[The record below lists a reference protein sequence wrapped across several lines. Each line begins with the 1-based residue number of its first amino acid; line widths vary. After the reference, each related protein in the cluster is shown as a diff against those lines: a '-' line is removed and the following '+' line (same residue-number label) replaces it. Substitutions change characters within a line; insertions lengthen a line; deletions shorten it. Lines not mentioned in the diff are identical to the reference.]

1 MTIAYLASELEG
13 LDVDAKAD
21 SWPAA
26 FRAYAAACR
35 KSATEY
41 RALVARLER
50 EAGLFD
56 LLAQVAEADERQ
68 AAGAA
73 RDAEAAE
80 ASG

>member
-1 MTIAYLASELEG
+1 MLAYLASEIDG

-21 SWPAA
+21 GWPAA

-35 KSATEY
+35 NSASEY
-41 RALVARLER
+41 RALVALLES

-56 LLAQVAEADERQ
+56 LLAQVAEARA